1 MSFEVSLA
9 SWVIGLIS
17 AVYLWIRNR
26 KNDPI
31 LGALIFV
38 YSNMQLAE
46 ALMWLD
52 RECGAVN
59 KVGTFLA
66 YISLWLHPLAIGYG
80 IYQVYNRIEPLL
92 LGFLIMILGMIIMPK
107 MKCSK
112 PDCKSGKGYMIWGFN
127 SGFYPYVFALAV
139 LMLLVYVRPLS
150 YAAMAISFYLI
161 AFALSITA
169 VPRDAIGSAWCLLAA
184 IWAPLIAFLSYFIK
198 Q

>member
-1 MSFEVSLA
+1 M
-9 SWVIGLIS
+9 IS
-17 AVYLWIRNR
+17 AVYLWLRNR

-52 RECGAVN
+52 TQECGAVN
-59 KVGTFLA
+59 KTGTFIA

-80 IYQVYNRIEPLL
+80 IYQVYNRVEPLL
-92 LGFLIMILGMIIMPK
+92 LGFLVAMLGMIIMPK

-112 PDCKSGKGYMIWGFN
+112 PNCKSGRNLIWGFN
-127 SGFYPYVFALAV
+127 PTFYPYVFALAV

-169 VPRDAIGSAWCLLAA
+169 GPTESIGSRWCILAA
-184 IWAPLIAFLSYFIK
+184 IVSPAVAMGSYFIK

>member
-9 SWVIGLIS
+9 SWIIGLVS
-17 AVYLWIRNR
+17 AIYLWIRNR

-52 RECGAVN
+52 TEGCGAVN
-59 KVGTFLA
+59 KVGTFIA
-66 YISLWLHPLAIGYG
+66 YISLWLHPLAVGYG
-80 IYQVYNRIEPLL
+80 IYQVYNRVEPLI
-92 LGFLIMILGMIIMPK
+92 LGFLVALFGMIIMPK

-112 PDCKSGKGYMIWGFN
+112 PGCNRGYLEWGFN
-127 SGFYPYVFALAV
+127 PGFYPYVFALAV

-150 YAAMAISFYLI
+150 YAAMAISFYII
-161 AFALSITA
+161 AFILSLSG
-169 VPRDAIGSAWCLLAA
+169 PPESIGSRWCILAA
-184 IWAPLIAFLSYFIK
+184 IWAPLVAFISYFIK